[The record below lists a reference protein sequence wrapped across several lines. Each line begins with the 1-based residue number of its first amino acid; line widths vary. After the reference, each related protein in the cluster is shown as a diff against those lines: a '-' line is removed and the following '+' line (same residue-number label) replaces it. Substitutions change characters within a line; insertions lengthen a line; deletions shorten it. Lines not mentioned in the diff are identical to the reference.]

1 MIDIAHGIS
10 ILNERFDSRVSIA
23 ALPTIF
29 YLRSNHGI
37 LDNISKVEID
47 LHESLQDKVLNRV
60 QQLRLHIK
68 EDVGDFLHNL
78 DHRTHTEDQVRAAVN
93 LCLESLMGQN
103 EEGRSPIQ
111 VAVRNCFSHAF
122 VPLLAELATEHK
134 QDVGG
139 PDKQGGLLIEDSF
152 VRKTLT
158 VLEIFVCVGHR
169 DDPSFDADSL
179 ETLKKL
185 KTKELLHIADIRRYK
200 LLLRPNSGCQSRIE
214 FLADWNPQALDMCP
228 TRGCYP
234 IFLVISKDV
243 SRFKMMLKAGVKHFP
258 NELGFLFT
266 KNAGG
271 DTACKKAIK
280 RFGKDKILDIIQ
292 AVIPS
297 SDDLPILHF
306 VMRSVP
312 HLLNDFALRYPSAT
326 YLRDNKGRQ
335 LHHVAMA
342 REGLCATMQCPTF
355 K

>member
-1 MIDIAHGIS
+1 
-10 ILNERFDSRVSIA
+10 
-23 ALPTIF
+23 
-29 YLRSNHGI
+29 
-37 LDNISKVEID
+37 
-47 LHESLQDKVLNRV
+47 
-60 QQLRLHIK
+60 
-68 EDVGDFLHNL
+68 
-78 DHRTHTEDQVRAAVN
+78 
-93 LCLESLMGQN
+93 MGQN

-139 PDKQGGLLIEDSF
+139 PDTQGGLLIEDSF

-228 TRGCYP
+228 TQGCYP